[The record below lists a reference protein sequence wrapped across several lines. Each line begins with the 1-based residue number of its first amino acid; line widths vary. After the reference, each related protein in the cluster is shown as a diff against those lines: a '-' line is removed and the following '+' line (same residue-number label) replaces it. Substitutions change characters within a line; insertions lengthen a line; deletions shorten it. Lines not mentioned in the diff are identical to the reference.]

1 MAVTPDCDYNKRTVF
16 RVFYIV
22 HRDGLQGLNM
32 KKSSGIKMQPSAGP
46 TWTFLSNHA
55 HVLWC
60 LYRTPDALLKD
71 VALEVGI
78 TERMV
83 QKIVGDLA
91 AADYLT
97 VEKVGRRNHYQ
108 LHTRRPLRHPLESH
122 CAVGEILKL
131 LKKQKR

>member
-1 MAVTPDCDYNKRTVF
+1 MKNTSGNK
-16 RVFYIV
+16 
-22 HRDGLQGLNM
+22 LP
-32 KKSSGIKMQPSAGP
+32 PSTGP
-46 TWTFLSNHA
+46 AWTFLSNHA

-71 VALEVGI
+71 VAAEVGI

-108 LHTRRPLRHPLESH
+108 LHTRKPLRHPLESH